1 MIELG
6 LCRLFF
12 EAGLTIGLSFILGM
26 AVGLAIMSYLRRR
39 EKDR

>member
-12 EAGLTIGLSFILGM
+12 EAGLAIGLSFILGM
-26 AVGLAIMSYLRRR
+26 SVGLAVMSYLRRR
-39 EKDR
+39 EEDK